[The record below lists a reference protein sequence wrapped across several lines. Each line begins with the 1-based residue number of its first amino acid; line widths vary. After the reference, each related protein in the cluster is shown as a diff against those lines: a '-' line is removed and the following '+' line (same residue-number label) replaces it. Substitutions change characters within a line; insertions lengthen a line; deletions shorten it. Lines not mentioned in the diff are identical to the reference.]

1 MAELLHMDKLGR
13 AINLGDVVVAPQS
26 NSLIIA
32 KVIKINPKM
41 IKIKKLN
48 SPNTGY
54 YNGEYNKYPTDL
66 VIVNGPDVTAYLLK
80 L

>member
-1 MAELLHMDKLGR
+1 MAELLHVDKLGR

-41 IKIKKLN
+41 IKIKKLT
-48 SPNTGY
+48 SPKGY